1 LRSSAPSSATS
12 SGRKGRRQ
20 AAEAANSLDL
30 QALLRRR
37 GGKRPGE
44 GVRFLII
51 TGLSGA
57 GKSHA
62 MRVFEDLNFFVVD
75 NLPPQLLPKFA
86 DLCLHSDGK
95 VQRVAVVIDIRGG
108 EFFDDLFNALGQ
120 LGELRVTYQI
130 LFLDAADDVLVRRFK
145 ETRRKHPLA
154 QGRTILQ
161 GIRAE
166 RRRLEAVKERADKII
181 DTSTMSVRDLREEI
195 IATYVRG
202 ERAGALEVSIISFG
216 YKYGLPMDADL
227 VFDVRFLPNP
237 HYQPALR
244 PLPGASPPVR
254 SFVLGQKETQAF
266 LQHLFAMVDYLLP
279 QFVQEGKTH
288 LSIAIGCTGGKHR
301 SVVLADELSAHLR
314 SRDYKVR
321 VRHRDVRKE

>member
-1 LRSSAPSSATS
+1 MRSSAPSSATS

-20 AAEAANSLDL
+20 AAAAANSLDL

-37 GGKRPGE
+37 ARKRPAE

-95 VQRVAVVIDIRGG
+95 VRRVAVVIDIRGG

-120 LGELRVTYQI
+120 LEELRVAYQI

-166 RRRLEAVKERADKII
+166 RRRLEGVKERADKIV

-266 LQHLFAMVDYLLP
+266 LQHLFEMVDYLLP

-301 SVVLADELSAHLR
+301 SVVLADELSAHLQ

>member
-1 LRSSAPSSATS
+1 MRSSAPSSATS

-20 AAEAANSLDL
+20 AAAAANSLDL

-37 GGKRPGE
+37 ARKRPAE

-95 VQRVAVVIDIRGG
+95 VRRVAVVIDIRGG

-120 LGELRVTYQI
+120 LEELRVAYQI

-166 RRRLEAVKERADKII
+166 RRRLEGVKERADKII

-266 LQHLFAMVDYLLP
+266 LQHLFEMVDYLLP
-279 QFVQEGKTH
+279 QFVQEGKSH

-301 SVVLADELSAHLR
+301 SVVLADELSAHLQ